1 MLRSRPYRVSCSRI
15 GHIDV
20 PSTMFRAPPPE
31 SVEIVESEAAP
42 SVPREPRD
50 DAMLARMP
58 AISAVPF
65 TRVHLSRAFWAERLV
80 PNPHEHHPHGAREV
94 RRAGRRRALRQR
106 PRRDRGRHRLPVGW
120 RGAGDA
126 AGAGR
131 SARARAV
138 AARSR
143 LGARRGRA
151 ERVWRDGDLVVL
163 GAADAGASSPTRTSR
178 PIAGACPLVRPP
190 LVCARRLRSERGRDV
205 VLEGEATALSIDA
218 GGRVVASIEWEVA

>member
-106 PRRDRGRHRLPVGW
+106 PRRDRGRHRLPVYPWDGAVRVTL
-120 RGAGDA
+120 RG
-126 AGAGR
+126 
-131 SARARAV
+131 
-138 AARSR
+138 
-143 LGARRGRA
+143 LGARRELA
-151 ERVWRDGDLVVL
+151 LSLRVPGWARDEVVPSAC
-163 GAADAGASSPTRTSR
+163 GATATSWCLELPMPAHR
-178 PIAGACPLVRPP
+178 RPP
-190 LVCARRLRSERGRDV
+190 ERRGRSRARALSCGPLSCALEGCAQSEGEMSCSKARRRRS
-205 VLEGEATALSIDA
+205 LSTRA
-218 GGRVVASIEWEVA
+218 AE